1 MISNKKVFAQVTNKN
16 ISIIKDLVCL
26 SFLEDLELILTKN
39 IINEKILDTNIKPSY
54 VNEAISKGINPD
66 LKSWKKISEIAFRTF
81 VPESEESR
89 AKGAGGGDA
98 ND

>member
-1 MISNKKVFAQVTNKN
+1 M
-16 ISIIKDLVCL
+16 
-26 SFLEDLELILTKN
+26 
-39 IINEKILDTNIKPSY
+39 DTNIKPSY
-54 VNEAISKGINPD
+54 INEAISKGINPD